1 MSNLFAGR
9 PRTARS
15 SSSHKPGAMV
25 ERMAELPRPHRPVVG
40 VAVAICLA
48 VAAAGCDS
56 GTSSS
61 SAPPSTAAAQQETT
75 TTAATPTET
84 TTATTKAIRRVNADP
99 GKFNRKDFGEPTG
112 DANPWLPLVPGY
124 QSVRDGTLFRGRREL
139 HHRRRFTVTDVVKRV
154 NGVQTVLVLDQD
166 IDAGQVAE
174 QALDYFAQDK
184 HGNVWYL
191 GSYTETYEG
200 GQFVNAV
207 DAWLAGVNG
216 ATAGV
221 AMMADPK
228 KGMPGYVQASIPGR
242 ETVHAEVAKLGER
255 KCVPFKCFSNTL
267 AILEDG
273 TEFKYYAKG
282 VGGIATEPNYSGGEQ
297 EKEAL
302 LNVIQLSSKGL
313 AEFSAEALKLDRHAR
328 TTSSQVFGSS
338 APAKRQR

>member
-1 MSNLFAGR
+1 MLEQSR
-9 PRTARS
+9 PRRAVT
-15 SSSHKPGAMV
+15 
-25 ERMAELPRPHRPVVG
+25 
-40 VAVAICLA
+40 VAVVAICLA
-48 VAAAGCDS
+48 VAAGCDR

-61 SAPPSTAAAQQETT
+61 TSTSSAAAGQQSTSSVSATTKTTSAPT
-75 TTAATPTET
+75 TTAL
-84 TTATTKAIRRVNADP
+84 RRVNADP
-99 GKFNRKDFGEPTG
+99 GEFNRKDFGDPTG

-154 NGVQTVLVLDQD
+154 DGVLTVAVLDQD
-166 IDAGQVAE
+166 IDAGQIAE
-174 QALDYFAQDK
+174 QALEYYAQDK

-191 GSYTETYEG
+191 GSYTESYEG
-200 GQFVNAV
+200 GQFVNAT

-216 ATAGV
+216 AIPGV

-228 KGMPGYVQASIPGR
+228 KGMPDYIQASIPGR
-242 ETVHAEVAKLGER
+242 ETIHAEVAKVGER

-273 TEFKYYAKG
+273 TEFKYYAQG

-302 LNVIQLSSKGL
+302 LNVIQLTPKGL
-313 AEFSAEALKLDRHAR
+313 TEASAEVLKLDRHAR
-328 TTSSQVFGSS
+328 TTASEVFGNS
-338 APAKRQR
+338 APARRSR

>member
-1 MSNLFAGR
+1 MPEQLW
-9 PRTARS
+9 PRRAVTVA
-15 SSSHKPGAMV
+15 
-25 ERMAELPRPHRPVVG
+25 
-40 VAVAICLA
+40 AVAICLA
-48 VAAAGCDS
+48 VAAGGCDR

-61 SAPPSTAAAQQETT
+61 TATSSAAAGQPTTSSVAATTRTTSAPT
-75 TTAATPTET
+75 TTAL
-84 TTATTKAIRRVNADP
+84 RRVNADP
-99 GKFNRKDFGEPTG
+99 GKFNRKDFGDPIG

-154 NGVQTVLVLDQD
+154 DGVLTVVVLDQD

-191 GSYTETYEG
+191 GSYTESYEG
-200 GQFVNAV
+200 GQFVNAT

-216 ATAGV
+216 AIPGV

-228 KGMPGYVQASIPGR
+228 KGMPGYIQASIPGR
-242 ETVHAEVAKLGER
+242 ETIHAEVAKVGER
-255 KCVPFKCFSNTL
+255 KCVPLKCFSNTL

-273 TEFKYYAKG
+273 TEFKYYAQG

-302 LNVIQLSSKGL
+302 LNVIQLTPKGL
-313 AEFSAEALKLDRHAR
+313 TEASAEALKLDRHAR
-328 TTSSQVFGSS
+328 TTASEVFGSS
-338 APAKRQR
+338 APARRSR

>member
-1 MSNLFAGR
+1 MPEQLW
-9 PRTARS
+9 PRRAVTVA
-15 SSSHKPGAMV
+15 
-25 ERMAELPRPHRPVVG
+25 
-40 VAVAICLA
+40 AVAICLA
-48 VAAAGCDS
+48 VAAAGCDR

-61 SAPPSTAAAQQETT
+61 TSTSSAAAGQPATSSVAATTRTTSAPT
-75 TTAATPTET
+75 TTAL
-84 TTATTKAIRRVNADP
+84 RRVNADP
-99 GKFNRKDFGEPTG
+99 GKFNRKDFGDPIG

-124 QSVRDGTLFRGRREL
+124 QSMRDGTLFRGRREL

-154 NGVQTVLVLDQD
+154 DGVLTVAVLDQD

-191 GSYTETYEG
+191 GSYTESYEG
-200 GQFVNAV
+200 GQLVNAT

-216 ATAGV
+216 AIPGV

-228 KGMPGYVQASIPGR
+228 KGMPGYIQASIPGR
-242 ETVHAEVAKLGER
+242 ETIHAEVAKVGER

-273 TEFKYYAKG
+273 TEFKYYAQG

-302 LNVIQLSSKGL
+302 LNVIQLTPKGL
-313 AEFSAEALKLDRHAR
+313 TEASAEALKLDRHAR
-328 TTSSQVFGSS
+328 TTASEVFGSS
-338 APAKRQR
+338 APARRSR

>member
-1 MSNLFAGR
+1 MAEQSR
-9 PRTARS
+9 PRLT
-15 SSSHKPGAMV
+15 
-25 ERMAELPRPHRPVVG
+25 VVV
-40 VAVAICLA
+40 VAVAICVV
-48 VAAAGCDS
+48 VAPAGCDG

-61 SAPPSTAAAQQETT
+61 TPPSASAARQETT
-75 TTAATPTET
+75 SSRATPPESS
-84 TTATTKAIRRVNADP
+84 TATTKALRRVNADP

-139 HHRRRFTVTDVVKRV
+139 HHRRRFTVTDVVKQV
-154 NGVQTVLVLDQD
+154 NGVRTVLVLDQD
-166 IDAGQVAE
+166 IDAGQIAE
-174 QALDYFAQDK
+174 QALDYYAQDK

-221 AMMADPK
+221 VMMANPK
-228 KGMPGYVQASIPGR
+228 TGMPGYIQASIPGR
-242 ETVHAEVAKLGER
+242 ETIHAEVAKLGER

-273 TEFKYYAKG
+273 TEFKYYAEG

-302 LNVIQLSSKGL
+302 LNVIELTPKGL
-313 AEFSAEALKLDRHAR
+313 AEASAEALKLDRHAKS
-328 TTSSQVFGSS
+328 TASEVFGNS
-338 APAKRQR
+338 APAKRSR

>member
-1 MSNLFAGR
+1 
-9 PRTARS
+9 
-15 SSSHKPGAMV
+15 
-25 ERMAELPRPHRPVVG
+25 MAEQPGPRRTVVV

-48 VAAAGCDS
+48 AAAGCDR

-61 SAPPSTAAAQQETT
+61 TSPTAAPTRQETT
-75 TTAATPTET
+75 SSASAATGTS
-84 TTATTKAIRRVNADP
+84 TATTALRRVNADP
-99 GKFNRKDFGEPTG
+99 GKFNRKDFGDPIG

-139 HHRRRFTVTDVVKRV
+139 HHRRRFTVTDVVKQV
-154 NGVQTVLVLDQD
+154 AGVRTVLVLDQD
-166 IDAGQVAE
+166 IDAGQIAE

-191 GSYTETYEG
+191 GSYTESYEG
-200 GQFVNAV
+200 GQFVNAT

-216 ATAGV
+216 ATPGV
-221 AMMADPK
+221 AMMANPK
-228 KGMPGYVQASIPGR
+228 KGMPSYIQASIPGH
-242 ETVHAEVAKLGER
+242 ETITAEVAKLGER
-255 KCVPFKCFSNTL
+255 KCVPFRCFSNTL

-273 TEFKYYAKG
+273 TELKYYAQG

-302 LNVIQLSSKGL
+302 LNVVRLSPKGL

-328 TTSSQVFGSS
+328 STAADVFGTS
-338 APAKRQR
+338 APARRSR